1 MRSFI
6 ERFEENVKKHPDK
19 AALRSYGQHKGVS
32 TYASLDRRSA
42 MVYRYLKERGIG
54 KEDYVMICLPR
65 SIRTAIC
72 MMGIL
77 KAGAAFVIVEDHYAK
92 DRIDFIYSDCGCVL
106 KADLDVFEE
115 MMQTEPL
122 YGHEETDAHDAAY
135 AVYTSGTTG
144 NPKGVIHEYG
154 NLIQCMESVAYNGKS
169 VIEEDS
175 IFALIAPLN
184 FVASV
189 IVLIGVLSV
198 GATVFVVPYG
208 IVKDFEKLS
217 NFLMDEKI
225 TDMFMTASYIRLYT
239 DPSPYLRTVYVSS
252 EPANGLF
259 LEGPRLL
266 NLHAMSETGYATTI
280 FELDR
285 AYDPAPIGK
294 PQFDLKVLV
303 LDEDGKEVPDGEI
316 GEMCIENPYVRG
328 YVNLPEKTAKSFRD
342 GIFHTD
348 DLVRKDENGNIIIVG
363 RADDMIKINGNRI
376 EPAEIEK
383 AVKNALGLKTV
394 VAKGF
399 NDGRR
404 AYICLYY
411 LNGEADAAGIY
422 DGSGL
427 SVDQEEL
434 RETLLKTI
442 PYYMVPTYYVGMES
456 FPLNPNGKLAKK
468 MLKPPQTD
476 SFRKEYEAPETETE
490 KRICEVF
497 AKALG
502 VEKVGRN
509 EDFYLIGGD
518 SLSAITAIAELDLP
532 GLTITDIYDK
542 HTPAG
547 IAEVYEAKYGESK
560 GNAKEENERAMR
572 EERVLH
578 PEQLYVLD
586 SQFIR
591 PKSTMW
597 NLSMLFRLQDGVD
610 ADRLA
615 DAVDEAVLA
624 HPAMLTELIFNEDS
638 DVVQRYEPSLF
649 EKTEVMQLTEAEFEE
664 MKETL
669 VKPYRMIGSRL
680 YRTAVFV
687 TEESS
692 YLFLDMHHIISDGTS
707 LQVFFGDVLKKYDK
721 PDLVLEKD
729 YYYLSLKEYER
740 AVLSDRYTQARE
752 HFKEYED
759 RHGVGSW
766 KKNLIPDHETG
777 RREMGCFV
785 REIPIERAEIEE
797 SENFK
802 NLGGNVFFMT
812 AAALSQAEYNEDTN
826 AALQC
831 VVNGRD
837 EAAKMN
843 EVGLLYRTV
852 CILLDF
858 NEFGGSDE
866 IVEEVKAQLNYG
878 MANIFYMQAYDSDNE
893 LSESENFLY
902 QKDIYSLGEL
912 ERLVA
917 EEIEFEDDDDASD
930 SIFEIELIDS
940 TGEEYF
946 TFLVEYDASMYEG
959 ESVERYFRM
968 FCDHV
973 KKLIG

>member
-1 MRSFI
+1 MKTFI

-32 TYASLDRRSA
+32 TYASLDRRSG

-54 KEDYVMICLPR
+54 REDYVMICLPR
-65 SIRTAIC
+65 GIRTAIC

-77 KAGAAFVIVEDHYAK
+77 KAGAAFVIVEDNYAK

-106 KADLDVFEE
+106 KVDIDVFEE
-115 MMQTEPL
+115 MMRGEPL
-122 YGHEETDAHDAAY
+122 YGHEETDLHDAAY

-154 NLIQCMESVAYNGKS
+154 NLIQCMESVSYDGKS

-189 IVLIGVLSV
+189 IVLVGVLSI

-217 NFLMDEKI
+217 NFLVDEKI
-225 TDMFMTASYIRLYT
+225 TDMFMTASYIRLYRN
-239 DPSPYLRTVYVSS
+239 PSPYLKTVYVSS

-294 PQFDLKVLV
+294 PQFDLNVLV

-316 GEMCIENPYVRG
+316 GEMCIENEYVRG
-328 YVNLPEKTAKSFRD
+328 YINLPEKTAKSFRD

-348 DLVRKDENGNIIIVG
+348 DLVKKDENGNIIIVG

-399 NDGRR
+399 NDGKR

-411 LNGEADAAGIY
+411 LNGEAEAAGVY
-422 DGSGL
+422 DGNGL
-427 SVDQEEL
+427 SVDPEEL

-442 PYYMVPTYYVGMES
+442 PYYMVPTYYVGMDK

-468 MLKPPQTD
+468 MLQPPQTD

-490 KRICEVF
+490 KLICDVF

-518 SLSAITAIAELDLP
+518 SLSAITAIAELGLP

-560 GNAKEENERAMR
+560 GNVKEENERAML
-572 EERVLH
+572 EERVLN
-578 PEQLYVLD
+578 PELLYVMD
-586 SQFIR
+586 GQFIR

-615 DAVDEAVLA
+615 AAVDEVVLA
-624 HPAMLTELIFNEDS
+624 HPAMLTEFIFNEDS
-638 DVVQRYEPSLF
+638 DMVQRYNPDLF
-649 EKTEVMQLTEAEFEE
+649 EKTEVTHLSEAEFEE
-664 MKETL
+664 VKETL

-692 YLFLDMHHIISDGTS
+692 YFFLDMHHIISDGTS
-707 LQVFFGDVLKKYDK
+707 MQVFFGDVLRKYEN

-729 YYYLSLKEYER
+729 CYYLSLKEYER
-740 AVLSDRYTQARE
+740 DILSDRFIE
-752 HFKEYED
+752 VKKHFKEYED
-759 RHGVGSW
+759 SHDVRSW
-766 KKNLIPDHETG
+766 KKIVVPDHGNGKRT
-777 RREMGCFV
+777 MGSFV
-785 REIPIERAEIEE
+785 TEIPIDRAEIEE
-797 SENFK
+797 SESFK

-812 AAALSQAEYNEDTN
+812 AAAIAQAEYNGVSN
-826 AALQC
+826 AAIQC

-837 EAAKMN
+837 EAAKIN
-843 EVGLLYRTV
+843 EVGLLYRTI

-858 NEFGGSDE
+858 NDYSSTDE
-866 IVEEVKAQLNYG
+866 IIEAVKEQLNYG
-878 MANIFYMQAYDSDNE
+878 MANIFCLQAY
-893 LSESENFLY
+893 ESENGLSDAQNFLY
-902 QKDIYSLGEL
+902 QKDIYSLGDL

-917 EEIEFEDDDDASD
+917 EELEFEDDDDAAD
-930 SIFEIELIDS
+930 SAFEIELIDS
-940 TGEEYF
+940 TGEDNF
-946 TFLVEYDASMYEG
+946 TFLVEYDASMYEE
-959 ESVERYFRM
+959 ESVERYFDI
-968 FCDHV
+968 FCNNV